1 MDSVMERI
9 DKVFKIVFPGKEL
22 TVDEGT
28 TPDEVEGWDSL
39 QHINL
44 LSLLEDEFGIQFD
57 VEQIVSMETVG
68 DIARAV
74 RDLI

>member
-9 DKVFKIVFPGKEL
+9 DKVFKIVFPGKDL
-22 TVDEGT
+22 TVDEGM

>member
-1 MDSVMERI
+1 M
-9 DKVFKIVFPGKEL
+9 
-22 TVDEGT
+22 DEGT